1 VVQFLFL
8 DVSLKPFC
16 SLPQSTLN
24 LKKYYMASV
33 VNSVHNIPI
42 RLTEERW
49 IHIVENH
56 NEMAGYYDK
65 VLDAVANPKWVVQ
78 GYHDELWA
86 IMEISENKV
95 LLAVYKEIKS
105 ENDGFIIT
113 AFFTS
118 QLQKLKRRKMIWI
131 QKQ

>member
-1 VVQFLFL
+1 
-8 DVSLKPFC
+8 
-16 SLPQSTLN
+16 
-24 LKKYYMASV
+24 
-33 VNSVHNIPI
+33 
-42 RLTEERW
+42 
-49 IHIVENH
+49 
-56 NEMAGYYDK
+56 
-65 VLDAVANPKWVVQ
+65 
-78 GYHDELWA
+78 
-86 IMEISENKV
+86 MEISENKV

>member
-1 VVQFLFL
+1 
-8 DVSLKPFC
+8 
-16 SLPQSTLN
+16 
-24 LKKYYMASV
+24 
-33 VNSVHNIPI
+33 
-42 RLTEERW
+42 
-49 IHIVENH
+49 
-56 NEMAGYYDK
+56 MAGYYDK
-65 VLDAVANPKWVVQ
+65 VLDAVSNPKWVVQ

-105 ENDGFIIT
+105 KNDGFIIT

-118 QLQKLKRRKMIWI
+118 QLHKLKRRKIIWI

>member
-1 VVQFLFL
+1 
-8 DVSLKPFC
+8 
-16 SLPQSTLN
+16 
-24 LKKYYMASV
+24 
-33 VNSVHNIPI
+33 
-42 RLTEERW
+42 
-49 IHIVENH
+49 VENH

-65 VLDAVANPKWVVQ
+65 VLDAVANLKWVVL

>member
-1 VVQFLFL
+1 
-8 DVSLKPFC
+8 
-16 SLPQSTLN
+16 
-24 LKKYYMASV
+24 M
-33 VNSVHNIPI
+33 
-42 RLTEERW
+42 
-49 IHIVENH
+49 ENH

-65 VLDAVANPKWVVQ
+65 VLDAVAKPKWVVQ

>member
-1 VVQFLFL
+1 
-8 DVSLKPFC
+8 
-16 SLPQSTLN
+16 
-24 LKKYYMASV
+24 MASV

-65 VLDAVANPKWVVQ
+65 VLDAVANPKWVVL

>member
-1 VVQFLFL
+1 
-8 DVSLKPFC
+8 
-16 SLPQSTLN
+16 
-24 LKKYYMASV
+24 MASV

-65 VLDAVANPKWVVQ
+65 VLDAVAKPKWVVQ